1 MGGGSQALGTRPFLR
16 LCRDRPYGVRRGQ
29 MCQLVRRALLGQL
42 GMHCESE
49 GEVLA
54 RVALGKGDVCRLAAL
69 GEYWVIQRVVFV

>member
-1 MGGGSQALGTRPFLR
+1 MSDQGGSGRLLRQVARLLVSR

-29 MCQLVRRALLGQL
+29 MCQLVRKVLLGQL

-54 RVALGKGDVCRLAAL
+54 RVALGEGDVCRLAAL
-69 GEYWVIQRVVFV
+69 GGAWTT